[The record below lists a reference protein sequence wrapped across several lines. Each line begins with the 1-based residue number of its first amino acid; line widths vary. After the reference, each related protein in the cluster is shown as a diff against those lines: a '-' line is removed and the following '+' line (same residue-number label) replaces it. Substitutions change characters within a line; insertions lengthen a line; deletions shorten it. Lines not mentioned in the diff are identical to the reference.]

1 MRRLTVQGIQPS
13 LAAFKPKFLNDLIR
27 LGRGFDG
34 GYLVNERAIRSSRY
48 LLAFGINDDW
58 SFEEDFLKRNTNVQ
72 IYCYDFSVSK
82 AAFRAKALN
91 ALSGVFGIEFVVFV
105 LTLRW
110 TKIRQRL
117 AALKY
122 WILTYF
128 RFEAFLKKSNV
139 HFYSKGISN
148 ERNGDFIT
156 LSDIFQML
164 PRQGMGGNSVFIKM
178 DIEQSEYRV
187 LPELLDFKE
196 YINGI
201 VVEFHDLDILW
212 SNFIELMSSL
222 LPYYEI
228 THVHG
233 NNHGSLIPG
242 SNVPK
247 ALEITFI
254 RKNLISER
262 LPDRENI
269 RYPIPGLDHPNT
281 PLAKDHPLVF

>member
-1 MRRLTVQGIQPS
+1 MRQLIVQGIQPS

-27 LGRGFDG
+27 LGREFDG
-34 GYLVNERAIRSSRY
+34 GYLVNERAICASRY

-58 SFEEDFLKRNTNVQ
+58 SFEEDFLKRSPDTQ

-82 AAFRAKALN
+82 AVFYAKVLN
-91 ALSGVFGIEFVVFV
+91 ALSGVFGIECAVFV
-105 LTLRW
+105 LTFRW
-110 TKIRQRL
+110 KKIRKRL

-122 WILTYF
+122 WIFTYF
-128 RFEAFLKKSNV
+128 RFKTFLKKSNI
-139 HFYSKGISN
+139 HFYAKGISN
-148 ERNGDFIT
+148 EKNGDFVT

-164 PRQGMGGNSVFIKM
+164 PRQGMEGNSVFIKM

-187 LPELLDFKE
+187 LPEMLNFKE

-212 SNFIELMSSL
+212 SSFVELVNSL
-222 LPYYEI
+222 RPYYEI

-254 RKNLISER
+254 KKNLISEH

-269 RYPIPGLDHPNT
+269 SYPIHGLDQPNM
-281 PLAKDHPLVF
+281 PLAKDHPLIF